1 MKPINS
7 KEKSKQL
14 WQFVFIFFALAF
26 VPVALIFYSYYKVP
40 DKISETEQ
48 ARLISYSNFEHSQKV
63 IIQKM
68 MDVDS
73 NINLYASGTNQN
85 PEILS
90 KKIVDGLADLSKM
103 DTSNRIIRL
112 VSDGFTGHYTHVKE
126 LVTVQ
131 EKYKKAA
138 LDLQELQDKLKSS
151 ENDKNLLM
159 MSRGAAPAQQP

>member
-14 WQFVFIFFALAF
+14 WQFIFIFFGLAII
-26 VPVALIFYSYYKVP
+26 PVALIFYAYYKVP

-48 ARLISYSNFEHSQKV
+48 EKLISYSNFEHSQKV
-63 IIQKM
+63 VIQKM
-68 MDVDS
+68 TEVDS

-90 KKIVDGLADLSKM
+90 KRIVDGLADLSKM
-103 DTSNRIIRL
+103 DSSIRVIKL
-112 VSDGFTGHYTHVKE
+112 VGESLTDHYTHVKE
-126 LVTVQ
+126 LVTIQ

-138 LDLQELQDKLKSS
+138 LDLQEIQDKLKSS
-151 ENDKNLLM
+151 ESDKNLLM
-159 MSRGAAPAQQP
+159 MSRAAAPVQ

>member
-14 WQFVFIFFALAF
+14 GQFVFIFFALAV

-48 ARLISYSNFEHSQKV
+48 DKLIAYSNYEHSEKV
-63 IIQKM
+63 IVQKM
-68 MDVDS
+68 ADVDS

-103 DTSNRIIRL
+103 DTSNKIIRL
-112 VSDGFTGHYTHVKE
+112 VSEGFTDHTHVKE

-138 LDLQELQDKLKSS
+138 LDLQEIQDKLKSS

-159 MSRGAAPAQQP
+159 MSRGAAPVQ